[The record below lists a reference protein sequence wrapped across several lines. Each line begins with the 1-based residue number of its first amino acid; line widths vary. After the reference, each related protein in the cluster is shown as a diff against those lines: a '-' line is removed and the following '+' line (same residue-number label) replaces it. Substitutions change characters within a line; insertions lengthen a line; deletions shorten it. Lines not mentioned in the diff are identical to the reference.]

1 MPTDV
6 TAIRNKPSALT
17 RLREMIL
24 RGTLKPGERLR
35 EVELAER
42 LAMSR
47 TPIRQALPALAQ
59 EGLLVPAGGRGFAV
73 RAFTRAESLQAL
85 HLRGMLEGYAAQRIV
100 LLGRGPAVAEA
111 LMPHLDALEEL
122 LAQTSLSDTMEERYG
137 DLNERFHS
145 TVVEAAGEGLLRD
158 LVARCNVVPF
168 TSPRVVAFE
177 ANEEAEILALLRYAQ
192 RQHHAIVDAFRAGDA
207 MRVEMLFREHALTQ
221 ESGMITS
228 AALGRMP

>member
-1 MPTDV
+1 MPNDV
-6 TAIRNKPSALT
+6 APSRNKPSALT

-59 EGLLVPAGGRGFAV
+59 EGLLVPAGARGFTV
-73 RAFTRAESLQAL
+73 RAFTRADSLQAL

-100 LLGRGPAVAEA
+100 LHGRGMAIANA
-111 LMPHLDALEEL
+111 LAPHADAIDDL
-122 LAQTSLSDTMEERYG
+122 LAQHALSDLMEERYG
-137 DLNERFHS
+137 ELNDRFHAI
-145 TVVEAAGEGLLRD
+145 VVEGADDALLRD

-177 ANEEAEILALLRYAQ
+177 ENEEAKILALLRYAQ
-192 RQHHAIVDAFRAGDA
+192 RQHRAIIDAFKVGDA
-207 MRVEMLFREHALTQ
+207 TRVEMLFREHVLTQ
-221 ESGMITS
+221 ESGMITP
-228 AALGRMP
+228 AAPGQMA